1 MANAGPV
8 IAKELQ
14 EALRRAFMTAE
25 QHRHEFV
32 TLEHV
37 LLGLLDDPTVV
48 EAVRSCGGNLKTL
61 RTELL

>member
-25 QHRHEFV
+25 QQRIAQ
-32 TLEHV
+32 V
-37 LLGLLDDPTVV
+37 L
-48 EAVRSCGGNLKTL
+48 K
-61 RTELL
+61 

>member
-48 EAVRSCGGNLKTL
+48 EAVRGCP
-61 RTELL
+61 E

>member
-1 MANAGPV
+1 MMANSGPV

-25 QHRHEFV
+25 QQRHEFV

-37 LLGLLDDPTVV
+37 LLGLLDDPTVIDV
-48 EAVRSCGGNLKTL
+48 LRGCGADLKRL
-61 RTELL
+61 RT